1 MADQTR
7 PEIAEIQLKNKA
19 IKYKKE
25 QEEMRNESAYFVFNC
40 DVKQLGEVYALIKKL
55 KKNSA

>member
-7 PEIAEIQLKNKA
+7 PEIAEVQLKNKA
-19 IKYKKE
+19 IKYKRE

-55 KKNSA
+55 KRDTA